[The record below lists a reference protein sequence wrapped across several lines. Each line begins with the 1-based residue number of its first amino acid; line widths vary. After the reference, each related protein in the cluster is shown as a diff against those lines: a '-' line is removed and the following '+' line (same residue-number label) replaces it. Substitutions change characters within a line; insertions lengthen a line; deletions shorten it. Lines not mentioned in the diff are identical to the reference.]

1 MNLGKNVKI
10 LEWHEFFVSFVLW
23 GPIAILYFSQVT
35 GSYALGLSIFSMV
48 MLSSAIF
55 ELPTGILS
63 DFMGRKKTMILGAIS
78 YVIGFVL
85 YALSGSYLLLLLG
98 ALFEGL
104 ARSFYSGNNE
114 ALLYDSLVPSNRKQ
128 ELSSVM
134 GKIGSKGQWALA
146 IAGLLG
152 GFIANW
158 SFQWVMWVSV
168 IPQVI
173 CLILSFMIVDPKK
186 FEKKESNIYSHL
198 SESFKNFVSNKKL
211 RMLSLADILGF
222 GMGEASFQFRSAFI
236 ASLWPIWA
244 IGIAQ
249 ILSNIGAALSFKF
262 AGKMIN
268 KFKAITWL
276 ITGGI
281 YSKIV
286 YLIALLFPSII
297 SPALMS
303 TTSLFYGVGQVAKRS
318 LMQQEFSDKQR
329 ATMGSLNSFVGSIFF
344 AIFAVLLGYFADLT
358 NPKIALI
365 GVTIAQFI
373 TTWIYMQI
381 STVERKGGLIDQVA
395 EQTILDDD
403 THIHEP

>member
-1 MNLGKNVKI
+1 MKL

-35 GSYALGLSIFSMV
+35 RSYALGLSVFSVV
-48 MLSSAIF
+48 MLTSAIF

-63 DFMGRKKTMILGAIS
+63 DFVGRKKTMIFGASSYILGFI
-78 YVIGFVL
+78 L
-85 YALSGSYLLLLLG
+85 YAIGGSYLFLLLG
-98 ALFEGL
+98 AFFEGL

-114 ALLYDSLVPSNRKQ
+114 ALLYDSLEQSNRKQ
-128 ELSSVM
+128 ELSTVI
-134 GKIGSKGQWALA
+134 GKIGSMGQWALA

-158 SFQWVMWVSV
+158 SFQWVMWISV
-168 IPQVI
+168 IPQII
-173 CLILSFMIVDPKK
+173 CLILSMMIVDTKK
-186 FEKKESNIYSHL
+186 FEREESNIYSHIKVA
-198 SESFKNFVSNKKL
+198 FKNFLNNKKL

-222 GMGEASFQFRSAFI
+222 GMGEASFQFRSTFI

-249 ILSNIGAALSFKF
+249 ILSNIGAALSFRF
-262 AGKMIN
+262 AGNLIR
-268 KFKAITWL
+268 KFKALTCL

-286 YLIALLFPSII
+286 YLIALIFPSVI

-303 TTSLFYGVGQVAKRS
+303 TTSLFFGVGQVAKRS
-318 LMQQEFSDKQR
+318 LIQQEFSDKQR
-329 ATMGSLNSFVGSIFF
+329 ATMGSLSSFVGSIFF
-344 AIFAVLLGYFADLT
+344 AIFALFLGFIADLT
-358 NPKIALI
+358 SPKIALI
-365 GVTIAQFI
+365 GVTLAQFSTI
-373 TTWIYMQI
+373 WLYLQI
-381 STVERKGGLIDQVA
+381 SRIDKNSKIAAEDKGKINF
-395 EQTILDDD
+395 DDD

>member
-1 MNLGKNVKI
+1 MNLGRNVRL

-23 GPIAILYFSQVT
+23 GPIAILYFSRIS
-35 GSYALGLSIFSMV
+35 GSYALGLSVFSAV
-48 MLSSAIF
+48 MLTSAIF

-63 DFMGRKKTMILGAIS
+63 DFVGRKKTMVFGAIS
-78 YVIGFVL
+78 YIIGFVL
-85 YALSGSYLLLLLG
+85 YALGGNYLFLLLG
-98 ALFEGL
+98 ALFEGI

-114 ALLYDSLVPSNRKQ
+114 ALLYDSLEQSNRKH

-134 GKIGSKGQWALA
+134 GKIGSMGQWALA
-146 IAGLLG
+146 VAGLLG

-158 SFQWVMWVSV
+158 SFQWVMWIAV

-173 CLILSFMIVDPKK
+173 CLILSLMIIDTKT
-186 FEKKESNIYSHL
+186 FEKEESNIYSHL
-198 SESFKNFVSNKKL
+198 RESFKNFLSSKKL

-249 ILSNIGAALSFKF
+249 IISNIGAAISFRF

-286 YLIALLFPSII
+286 YLVALFIPSIF

-303 TTSLFYGVGQVAKRS
+303 TTSIFYGVGQVAKKS
-318 LMQQEFSDKQR
+318 LLQQEFSSKQR
-329 ATMGSLNSFVGSIFF
+329 ATMGSLNSLVGSIFF

-358 NPKIALI
+358 NPRVALI

-373 TTWIYMQI
+373 TIWIYFQI
-381 STVERKGGLIDQVA
+381 SGKESKSKLITGAADN
-395 EQTILDDD
+395 TGIDDD